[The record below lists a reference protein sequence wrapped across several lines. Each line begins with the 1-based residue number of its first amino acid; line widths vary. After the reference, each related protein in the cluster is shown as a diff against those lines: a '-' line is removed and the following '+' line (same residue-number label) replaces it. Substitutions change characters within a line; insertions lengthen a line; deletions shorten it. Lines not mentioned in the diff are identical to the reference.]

1 MLTIDLEK
9 LPSYRIGERRGME
22 KGIEKG
28 LEQGIEKGLEQ
39 GLEKGME
46 KGAHEKAQSIAK
58 ELLNAGIPPTQVVTF
73 TQLTLA
79 EIEGLK
85 KGQMDA

>member
-22 KGIEKG
+22 
-28 LEQGIEKGLEQ
+28 Q
-39 GLEKGME
+39 
-46 KGAHEKAQSIAK
+46 GAHEKAQAIAK
-58 ELLNAGIPPTQVVTF
+58 ELLNAGIPPTQVVMF
-73 TQLTLA
+73 TQLSLA